1 MFTYFF
7 EKCIMKLLSIA
18 IYCSAILSPFTGYAA
33 EKNAGKPVEV
43 RITKK
48 GFEPGSVTVGSDA
61 PVTLKV
67 TRETDQTCAKSITV
81 PKLNIKKDL
90 PLNEPVLVE
99 VGKLKKGQELA
110 FACGM
115 NMMTGVIVA
124 Q

>member
-1 MFTYFF
+1 MR
-7 EKCIMKLLSIA
+7 LLSIA
-18 IYCSAILSPFTGYAA
+18 LYCSAILSPFAGFAA
-33 EKNAGKPVEV
+33 EKNTGKPVDV
-43 RITKK
+43 KITTK
-48 GFEPGSVTVGSDA
+48 GFEPKSVMVGSDA

-81 PKLNIKKDL
+81 PKLKIKKDL

>member
-1 MFTYFF
+1 MITYLPGTN
-7 EKCIMKLLSIA
+7 IMRLLSTA
-18 IYCSAILSPFTGYAA
+18 FYCSAILSSFAGYAA
-33 EKNAGKPVEV
+33 EQNTGKPVEV
-43 RITKK
+43 KITNK
-48 GFEPGSVTVGSDA
+48 GFEPGSVKVGSDA

-67 TRETDQTCAKSITV
+67 TRETDQTCAKSIMV

>member
-1 MFTYFF
+1 
-7 EKCIMKLLSIA
+7 MKLLTIA
-18 IYCSAILSPFTGYAA
+18 VYCSAILSPFASYAA
-33 EKNAGKPVEV
+33 EKNAGKAVEV
-43 RITKK
+43 KITNK
-48 GFEPGSVTVGSDA
+48 GFEPKSVTVGSDA

-81 PKLNIKKDL
+81 PKLTIKKDL

-99 VGKLKKGQELA
+99 VGKLQKGQEIA